1 MANHKLA
8 LFVASAVS
16 FAINLMLIVMLAID
30 GISFLYIMFPML
42 MCILSVAFIVLSAFT
57 NFRCSY
63 SLWYTIM
70 YSLLFAVTA
79 VMFGLVLM
87 GFGKESAMT
96 YFAIGLWALV
106 NLLNLIAII
115 SGSVRAGSF
124 KKGARATVAIIILL
138 VSIAGYTYFVTSLG
152 FFGQGAETSDRPVT
166 FVYDEEEKF
175 YVATGTLT
183 GKGKVVTVPETFNGI
198 KVGAIDCSIFS
209 TENVHTVV
217 LNCASDVEF
226 RSPELL
232 ASIPE
237 GLSVQASRE
246 TLNGMTST
254 VYEMAVTGNTEAVL
268 AFAQTFAPSDLADN
282 EVYVTFTYTEESVK
296 AAEGNFMPIW
306 IGTAGSALSFDD
318 AFPSYVDDF
327 ADRFDESN
335 LAAIFNSDAHNG
347 GYVVSDIKDAKGNSV
362 VGNKVT
368 ESLDNVLITFEKV
381 YRIEVKADNDN
392 YYELEDDFRFLN
404 DENAYRFVTPSTAG
418 DLLAEADPRSGFS
431 LAWTYA
437 LGQSNEQTALT
448 DLAAVVAA
456 EAEENLSITPTWTM
470 LPPTITSCT
479 TDGLANTFT
488 YGDEISFSSA
498 ATAPAAGLDVRYEW
512 FKDGASIHTTS
523 SFDVTD
529 VKMTEAGEYTVVV
542 TSYSDTLTSLFSTSE
557 QKLTLTVNKKE
568 LPITWHGISAGDKP
582 FDRTYESA
590 DFAITVNFD
599 ETAEVYE
606 DDIEGD
612 FSNYYTLTE
621 PTVRS
626 AGEHNVRI
634 TLNADLASKYYI
646 SSASESQLYTV
657 NQKEVSIQWNVG
669 SYTYSSNPQSPTVN
683 IIDGVYAAD
692 ESLVSVVPTTFV
704 PAGTHTS
711 TASLTGELSANYKI
725 IDNTEGVNTAV
736 SQSFTIAP
744 YSLSFN
750 WDINT
755 EQVYTSTALNPEAT
769 PVFIPEND
777 DLAALGLSY
786 TTATVVGTHTIEVST
801 SNPNY
806 VITEANKSF
815 AGFVITP
822 AEITL
827 TFNNITQ
834 TYSGTG
840 LKPLVSHSALKGND
854 KTADLGL
861 VVTTQINAGSYTDGS
876 TGMIEVSLTA
886 LNEKGNTNYRIVEV
900 ADSDDYY
907 VDASHVAY
915 FTEFVIV
922 PKTVTVNWS
931 YSSTVYNGSAQ
942 KPVPSLVATE
952 ICKRDDVPD
961 TVIVTASVNGGD
973 ASAVNVDGYD
983 AVAALS
989 GEHSAN
995 YVIKEANV
1003 TQHFVIN
1010 QAPLHLTWSFDNT
1023 VYNGVAQMPAP
1034 TIVTSDVFSQ
1044 SGIKD
1049 DVSVTASVTGGDAV
1063 VVRNGGY
1070 VAVAELYGERQSNYY
1085 IINDNKSHAFNI
1097 TAAPLTLTF
1106 SNIAP
1111 VYNGKNQA
1119 PTVTVEGLRNYETV
1133 QDVLNMTIGE
1143 KRNVSDNGA
1152 IKVSIR
1158 NTNYMLVVDDAD
1170 APSYSITAD
1179 KQTANFNNF
1188 KIQKLDISVIWT
1200 TGEIFTYNKKMQHPG
1215 AGIDD
1220 NVYSNDVDAG
1230 MLSLVIVGNTNAG
1243 TGYTATASLSG
1254 QYAGNYT
1261 LGNTV
1266 SDEYEISPK
1275 TITLTWNTTNITPYK
1290 NAAQKP
1296 TVSFVS
1302 GSIISGDV
1310 VSVGCNAVLGDEII
1324 SAINAG
1330 EYTARAVLTGASAAN
1345 YLINSEHLE
1354 TSFSIPKRTVTL
1366 RWEDT
1371 SLTYNG
1377 NAQLPSPVITSVK
1390 YGDELADDAL
1400 LVSADGYDGS
1410 WRSTPYVAEAALPDY
1425 LSSNYVIDTV
1435 TGSTNFTIA
1444 KKTIYLKWTL
1454 PSGDNLIY
1462 NGENKSVMVN
1472 CEHERG
1478 IVGEDDVVI
1487 GFNSSLDATDAGSYT
1502 YVATLSGAKSDNYQ
1516 LSNDSVSGASR
1527 TIRIEKKVLSVEWD
1541 NNNDRVYTAYAIERP
1556 TFILIGA
1563 IDGDELDSGIKYVSG
1578 NRNET
1583 SVATYVF
1590 EATVGNSNYTLD
1602 STKQTS
1608 FDVTPATISNITF
1621 NPLTYNGSE
1630 QTPVTDTVVGL
1641 LGSDTINKL
1650 SLTFSGKQVNVG
1662 DSSITVTINNNP
1674 NYVFDNGAKTKT
1686 FTDKSYITAR
1696 SVTVTLTN
1704 PSNLV
1709 YDGNA
1714 KTPEVSV
1721 GGLVNDGTSYT
1732 LSITSSNA
1740 TNGKAVNAGYYVFAF
1755 SLNGTKVS
1763 NYTVSGDTTTSF
1775 TIEKRTL
1782 PIYWVAPNLEYDGMA
1797 KYYTAT
1803 ARDSVMTISLPLVY
1817 FNGVSVIGNPI
1828 DAGEYRVQI
1837 NYENDNFD
1845 ITGEWEKS
1853 FEITQR
1859 AVTLGWNNM
1868 TQIYNGQ
1875 NLKPSAYFASGKIS
1889 SDDLSVSITVGGS
1902 ASGQRNAGTYMT
1914 GATLTGAAKDN
1925 YYISGNT
1932 DQRGFTINQNSIS
1945 LGWTNTT
1952 LTYTGGY
1959 LKPTASISG
1968 KISGDE
1974 IILTVS
1980 VDGNTQGQ
1988 INAGEYTATVSFS
2001 GADMG
2006 NYAVSGSLSTRFTI
2020 AKQRVYAKWTT
2031 STGAVLDYTYN
2042 GMQKGPAV
2050 TLIYKEGA
2058 SQNISIGDNAFTVT
2072 YYKYNGSS
2080 WVSIG
2085 TERPSEV
2092 GSYQA
2097 RVTLTDAY
2105 DDNYEI
2111 PSGDIK
2117 NFTIEYETN

>member
-381 YRIEVKADNDN
+381 YRIEVKADNDDF
-392 YYELEDDFRFLN
+392 YELEDDFRFLN

-498 ATAPAAGLDVRYEW
+498 ATAPAAGLNVRYEW

-542 TSYSDTLTSLFSTSE
+542 TSYSDTLTSLYSTSE

-568 LPITWHGISAGDKP
+568 LPITWHGISAGEKP
-582 FDRTYESA
+582 FERTYESA

-599 ETAEVYE
+599 EAAEVYE

-621 PTVRS
+621 PTIRN

-683 IIDGVYAAD
+683 IIDGVFAAD

-834 TYSGTG
+834 TYNGTG

-886 LNEKGNTNYRIVEV
+886 LNEKGNTNYRIVAV

-931 YSSTVYNGSAQ
+931 YNNTVYNGSAQ
-942 KPVPSLVATE
+942 KPEPSLVATE

-961 TVIVTASVNGGD
+961 TVIVTATVNGGD

-1010 QAPLHLTWSFDNT
+1010 QAPLHLTWSFDST

-1044 SGIKD
+1044 NGIKD

-1119 PTVTVEGLRNYETV
+1119 PTVTVEGLKNYETV

-1143 KRNVSDNGA
+1143 KRNVSETGA
-1152 IKVSIR
+1152 IKVTIQ

-1188 KIQKLDISVIWT
+1188 KIQKLGISVIWT

-1230 MLSLVIVGNTNAG
+1230 KLSLVIAGNTNAG

-1290 NAAQKP
+1290 NAEQKP

-1310 VSVGCNAVLGDEII
+1310 VSVGCNAVLGDETI

-1345 YLINSEHLE
+1345 YLINSEYLE
-1354 TSFSIPKRTVTL
+1354 IGFTIPKRTVTL

-1371 SLTYNG
+1371 ALTYNG
-1377 NAQLPSPVITSVK
+1377 NAQMPHPVINSTVYDSGFDGDSLSVT
-1390 YGDELADDAL
+1390 
-1400 LVSADGYDGS
+1400 VDGYDGS
-1410 WRSTPYVAEAALPDY
+1410 YSATPYVARASLPEAM
-1425 LSSNYVIDTV
+1425 SSNYEIDPA
-1435 TGSTNFTIA
+1435 TGSTSFTVG
-1444 KKTIYLKWTL
+1444 KKTVYLKWTL
-1454 PSGDNLIY
+1454 PVGDSLVY
-1462 NGENKSVMVN
+1462 DGQNKTVMVS
-1472 CEHERG
+1472 CEHSSG
-1478 IVGEDDVVI
+1478 IVGEDDVLI
-1487 GFNSSLDATDAGSYT
+1487 GFNSDLSAISAGKYT
-1502 YVATLSGAKSDNYQ
+1502 YTATLSGGDSSNYK
-1516 LSNDSVSGASR
+1516 LSTDGTNGASR
-1527 TIRIEKKVLSVEWD
+1527 TITVSPRTLSVVWD
-1541 NNNDRVYTAYAIERP
+1541 ENHDRVYTAEKITRP
-1556 TFILIGA
+1556 TFTLQNT
-1563 IDGDELDSGIKYVSG
+1563 IDGDDLGESVKYISG
-1578 NRNET
+1578 NVNET

-1590 EATVGNSNYTLD
+1590 EATVSNKNYTVD
-1602 STKQTS
+1602 STKRTT
-1608 FDVTPATISNITF
+1608 FKVTPATVTDITF
-1621 NPLTYNGSE
+1621 NTLTYNGSM
-1630 QTPVTDTVVGL
+1630 QTPTVESVEGL
-1641 LGSDTINKL
+1641 LGSDTVGRL
-1650 SLTFSGKQVNVG
+1650 SLTFTNKQTDVS
-1662 DSSITVTINNNP
+1662 DSSITVTIGNA
-1674 NYVFDNGAKTKT
+1674 NYAFEGGAKSKT
-1686 FTDKSYITAR
+1686 FNDKPYITKKD
-1696 SVTVTLTN
+1696 VTVTLTN
-1704 PSNLV
+1704 PADLI
-1709 YDGNA
+1709 YDGNS
-1714 KTPEVSV
+1714 KSPLVSV
-1721 GGLVNDGTSYT
+1721 SGLVSSDGTSYSLT
-1732 LSITSSNA
+1732 ITSGSD
-1740 TNGKAVNAGYYVFAF
+1740 TNGKAVNAGSYTFELKF
-1755 SLNGTKVS
+1755 NGENAS
-1763 NYTVSGDTTTSF
+1763 NYEIVGATVIDME
-1775 TIEKRTL
+1775 IEKRDLSISWTT
-1782 PIYWVAPNLEYDGMA
+1782 PDLEYDGSS
-1797 KYYTAT
+1797 KIFTAN
-1803 ARDSVMTISLPLVY
+1803 AQDEKMTVNLPLVY
-1817 FNGVSVIGNPI
+1817 FKGVSVIGNPT
-1828 DAGEYRVQI
+1828 DAGEYRVQV
-1837 NYENDNFD
+1837 NYENDNFNISGEFERAFT
-1845 ITGEWEKS
+1845 ITK
-1853 FEITQR
+1853 R
-1859 AVTLGWNNM
+1859 AVTLGWSNT
-1868 TQIYNGQ
+1868 TQTYNGAS
-1875 NLKPSAYFASGKIS
+1875 LKPSAYFSSGKVS
-1889 SDDLSVSITVGGS
+1889 GDDLVASITVDGN
-1902 ASGQRNAGTYMT
+1902 ASGQISADTYD
-1914 GATLTGAAKDN
+1914 AAAVLTGADKDN
-1925 YYISGNT
+1925 YYIANDT
-1932 DQRGFTINQNSIS
+1932 DKAGFTIAKAPIT
-1945 LGWTNTT
+1945 LGWSNLTV
-1952 LTYTGGY
+1952 TYTGQ
-1959 LKPTASISG
+1959 PQRPSVSIYYG
-1968 KISGDE
+1968 KVSGDDVSVS
-1974 IILTVS
+1974 VS
-1980 VDGNTQGQ
+1980 VDGSTQGQ
-1988 INAGEYTATVSFS
+1988 TDAGEYTATATLY
-2001 GADMG
+2001 GEDKD
-2006 NYAVSGSLSTRFTI
+2006 NYYIDGDLSRTFTI
-2020 AKQRVYAKWTT
+2020 NKQSVYAKW
-2031 STGAVLDYTYN
+2031 STFSDAVDFTYS
-2042 GMQKGPAV
+2042 GSSKGPNV
-2050 TLIYKEGA
+2050 SEVY
-2058 SQNISIGDNAFTVT
+2058 SNNPSIRFTGDEFTVT
-2072 YYKYNGSS
+2072 YYKDNGSG
-2080 WVSIG
+2080 WVQISG
-2085 TERPSEV
+2085 RPSEV
-2092 GSYQA
+2092 GSYKVVVA
-2097 RVTLTDAY
+2097 LSSEYAKNYVIPY
-2105 DDNYEI
+2105 DTERTFNINPAE
-2111 PSGDIK
+2111 S
-2117 NFTIEYETN
+2117 N